1 MKTGVKE
8 IQVYA
13 NWESFPEPRFMGL
26 LKSTLSK
33 GKEIFSFEYSKEW
46 LDAGEYKLLDPD
58 LQFYAGHQY
67 LRDDKPNF
75 GIFLDSSPD
84 RWGRTLIQRREIE
97 LAKSEQRDA
106 RRLTEI
112 DYLLGVY
119 DETRMGGIRFKKP
132 DGDFLNNE
140 PGKAAPPW
148 SSLRELEH
156 ASRQIENDEIGNEKE
171 YIKWLS
177 LLLAPGSSLGGARP
191 KASIVDG
198 DGNLYIAKFPGKND
212 DNDVGAWEMVIH
224 TLAKNAG
231 LNVPE
236 AQIRKLS
243 GKHHTFLSKRF
254 DRKKRVRVHFASAMT
269 LFGYK
274 DGDTT
279 SYLEFVQFL
288 SAHGARVTTDLEE
301 VWRRIVFNICVSNTD
316 DHLRNHGFLLTNS
329 GWVLSPAYDMNPNKD
344 GAGLHLFI
352 SEDDNSLSLDLA
364 RETAKYYRIPEKR
377 VEEIISQV
385 RASVATWSKVAE
397 KIGIAKSE
405 IQRMETAFQISG

>member
-1 MKTGVKE
+1 MKTDIKE

-13 NWESFPEPRFMGL
+13 NWEGFPEPRLMGTL
-26 LKSTLSK
+26 NSTLSK
-33 GKEIFSFEYSKEW
+33 GKEIFSFEYCKEW

-58 LQFYAGHQY
+58 LQFYDGNQY
-67 LRDDKPNF
+67 LRDGKPNF

-84 RWGRTLIQRREIE
+84 RWGRTLIHRREIE
-97 LAKSEQRDA
+97 RAKSEQREA

-119 DETRMGGIRFKKP
+119 DETRMGGIRFKNQA
-132 DGDFLNNE
+132 GDFLNNE

-148 SSLRELEH
+148 SSLRELEY

-171 YIKWLS
+171 YVKWLS

-191 KASIVDG
+191 KASIVDR
-198 DGNLYIAKFPGKND
+198 DGNLYVAKFPGKND
-212 DNDVGAWEMVIH
+212 DKDVGAWEMVVH
-224 TLAKNAG
+224 TLARDAG
-231 LNVPE
+231 LEVPD
-236 AQIRKLS
+236 AKILQLS

-254 DRKKRVRVHFASAMT
+254 DRKKRVRLHFASAMT

-288 SAHGARVTTDLEE
+288 SANGARVTTDLEE

-316 DHLRNHGFLLTNS
+316 DHLRNHGFLLINN

-364 RETAKYYRIPEKR
+364 RETAKYYRIPDNRAK
-377 VEEIISQV
+377 EIISKIK
-385 RASVATWSKVAE
+385 ASVVTWSKVAE

-405 IQRMETAFQISG
+405 IQSMETAFRISG